1 MSDRSPHDDIYTQA
15 GLAAFIPGMQ
25 RAIEALQSELDQ
37 MRARLAALQAGEAP
51 APAKRRGRPPSGP
64 LPKHPNQLNAR
75 GKPLAVGSGWP
86 ADAAARRREMK
97 RRRQVTQA
105 KRAAADSAEQRTRAK
120 MSAAAKDRW
129 AKMTRAERRERLDK
143 MAAGKQA
150 KPAVKLVKEV
160 A

>member
-1 MSDRSPHDDIYTQA
+1 MASPHDDIYTQA

-37 MRARLAALQAGEAP
+37 MRARLAALQNGRAP
-51 APAKRRGRPPSGP
+51 AGAPHRGRPPGSAH
-64 LPKHPNQLNAR
+64 PKSPDKLNVKGR
-75 GKPLAVGSGWP
+75 PLAPNSGWP

-105 KRAAADSAEQRTRAK
+105 KRARAAADNATQRAR
-120 MSAAAKDRW
+120 MSAAAKARW
-129 AKMTRAERRERLDK
+129 AKMTRAERREHLDK

>member
-1 MSDRSPHDDIYTQA
+1 MASPQDDILTQF
-15 GLAAFIPGMQ
+15 GLAALIPGAQHMLDRMQ
-25 RAIEALQSELDQ
+25 AELDR
-37 MRARLAALQAGEAP
+37 MRAHLAALQNGAVSAP
-51 APAKRRGRPPSGP
+51 ARRRGRPPTSA
-64 LPKHPNQLNAR
+64 HPASAQLNVKGR
-75 GKPLAVGSGWP
+75 PLAPNSGWP

-105 KRAAADSAEQRTRAK
+105 KRAAADSAEQRMRAR
-120 MSAAAKDRW
+120 MSAAAKARW